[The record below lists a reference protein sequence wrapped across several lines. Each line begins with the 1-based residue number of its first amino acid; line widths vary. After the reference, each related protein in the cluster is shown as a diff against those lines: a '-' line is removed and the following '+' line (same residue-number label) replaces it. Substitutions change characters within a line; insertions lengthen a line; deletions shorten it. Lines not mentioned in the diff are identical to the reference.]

1 MKIKKKFLCAAGII
15 LTCLGAVG
23 AVLPLL
29 PAFPFLMGAMF
40 CFARSSDKMNAWFLN
55 TSLYKNHLESYVKK
69 RAMTIKTKLT
79 LLASLTMAMAIGFF
93 AMSRIPV
100 GQIILAIVWL
110 FHILFFFFGIKT
122 LKVEATADVPPQAG

>member
-1 MKIKKKFLCAAGII
+1 MKIKKKLLCAAGIL
-15 LTCLGAVG
+15 LTGLGALG

-29 PAFPFLMGAMF
+29 PAFPFLMGALY
-40 CFARSSDKMNAWFLN
+40 CFARSSDKLHAWFLN

-79 LLASLTMAMAIGFF
+79 LSASLTIAMAIGFF

-110 FHILFFFFGIKT
+110 CHIAFFFFGVKT
-122 LKVEATADVPPQAG
+122 LKPETTADGII

>member
-1 MKIKKKFLCAAGII
+1 MKIKKKLLCAAGII
-15 LTCLGAVG
+15 LTALGAVG
-23 AVLPLL
+23 AVVPLL

-40 CFARSSDKMNAWFLN
+40 CFARSNDKMNAWFLN

-79 LLASLTMAMAIGFF
+79 LSASLTMAMAIGFF
-93 AMSRIPV
+93 AMHRIPV
-100 GQIILAIVWL
+100 GQIILVIVWL

-122 LKVEATADVPPQAG
+122 LKVETTADVPPQVD

>member
-1 MKIKKKFLCAAGII
+1 MKIKKKLLCAAGIL
-15 LTCLGAVG
+15 LTGLGALG

-29 PAFPFLMGAMF
+29 PAFPFLMGALY
-40 CFARSSDKMNAWFLN
+40 CFARSSDKLHAWFLK

-79 LLASLTMAMAIGFF
+79 LSFSLTIAMAIGFF

-110 FHILFFFFGIKT
+110 CHIVFFFFGVKT
-122 LKVEATADVPPQAG
+122 LKPETTADGII

>member
-1 MKIKKKFLCAAGII
+1 MKIKKKLLCGAGIL
-15 LTCLGAVG
+15 LTGLGALG

-29 PAFPFLMGAMF
+29 PAFPFLMGALY
-40 CFARSSDKMNAWFLN
+40 CFARSSDKLHAWFLN

-79 LLASLTMAMAIGFF
+79 LSFSLTIAMAIGFF
-93 AMSRIPV
+93 AMSQIPV

-110 FHILFFFFGIKT
+110 CHIVFFIFGIKT
-122 LKVEATADVPPQAG
+122 LKTETTADGFT

>member
-1 MKIKKKFLCAAGII
+1 MKMKKKLLCAAGII
-15 LTCLGAVG
+15 LTAIGAVG
-23 AVLPLL
+23 TVVPLL

-79 LLASLTMAMAIGFF
+79 LSTSLTMAMAIGFF
-93 AMSRIPV
+93 AMHRIPV
-100 GQIILAIVWL
+100 GQIILVIVWM
-110 FHILFFFFGIKT
+110 FHIMFFIFGIKT
-122 LKVEATADVPPQAG
+122 LKVKNPVDIPPQVD